1 MRGSRLKEG
10 DSRLGERVPGKAR
23 GMRFPGRER
32 EREVGGGRRESER
45 DRLSR
50 VVPGGPWAWSWG
62 QSRVLEG
69 SFQRW
74 AQSPALHGRARG
86 FSQGPGSL

>member
-32 EREVGGGRRESER
+32 EREVGRGRRESER
-45 DRLSR
+45 D
-50 VVPGGPWAWSWG
+50 
-62 QSRVLEG
+62 
-69 SFQRW
+69 
-74 AQSPALHGRARG
+74 
-86 FSQGPGSL
+86 